1 MTDPMPRAALSQ
13 HRGRR
18 ALFVVI
24 ALVTVGLAGAWG
36 LVAYRQLDTAVVRAN
51 AELLGHGRKAFELTR
66 TRTQDALR
74 AQCRVMAEDPRLKAT
89 LATEGVD
96 AATVA
101 DILRDLLALRG
112 TGFIVVLDANG
123 RVFAEA
129 GAKEL
134 ENLDLSA
141 SSVVKRAQSANEATA
156 GSWLIG
162 GKLIDLG
169 AMTIR
174 VDGALVAY
182 LVVGQPVDQELV
194 KAVADAT
201 GVQLAIAVGQ
211 ELPASSITDAR
222 LKAVLVGFARDSA
235 TNQPRPLVHDG
246 AAYLAMTADLEDT
259 AQAHPRLVVVR
270 ELAPGRAAFELLVW
284 LLFVPPVLVLVS
296 LVLARRIG

>member
-1 MTDPMPRAALSQ
+1 MPRAAISQ

-18 ALFVVI
+18 ALFLLI
-24 ALVTVGLAGAWG
+24 ALVTVGLAAAWSF
-36 LVAYRQLDTAVVRAN
+36 VAYRQLDTSIVRAN
-51 AELLGHGRKAFELTR
+51 DELLDHGRKAFELTR
-66 TRTQDALR
+66 SRTQDALR

-89 LATEGVD
+89 LATQGVD
-96 AATVA
+96 EATVA

-112 TGFIVVLDANG
+112 SGFIVVLDGNG

-129 GAKEL
+129 GADEL
-134 ENLDLSA
+134 KNLDLSA

-174 VDGALVAY
+174 VDGAIVAY
-182 LVVGQPVDQELV
+182 LVVGQPVDQALV

-201 GVQLAIAVGQ
+201 GVQLAVAVGQ
-211 ELPASSITDAR
+211 ELPASSITDPR
-222 LKAVLVGFARDSA
+222 MKALLVGFARDTA
-235 TNQPRPLVHDG
+235 INHPRALAHDG
-246 AAYLAMTADLEDT
+246 AAYLVMTADLEDT

-270 ELAPGRAAFELLVW
+270 ELAPSRTAVDLLVW
-284 LLFVPPVLVLVS
+284 LLFVPPVLVLVG